1 MKEKK
6 GFVVIIVLLAYV
18 LIAGLAQGP
27 APALAEN
34 DREGQGVYRPSAI
47 MVIQNKERGLIRTQQ
62 SRFVITSGT
71 KILDSGGTAM
81 TIRSLPVPCEAE
93 VEYEN
98 YPYGDPVA
106 RKIVLRRAFPGASSQ
121 WSLPTPE

>member
-1 MKEKK
+1 MKERK
-6 GFVVIIVLLAYV
+6 GFFIIILLAFV
-18 LIAGLAQGP
+18 LITGLAQGP
-27 APALAEN
+27 APALAAEN
-34 DREGQGVYRPSAI
+34 SREGKAVYRPSAI
-47 MVIQNKERGLIRTQQ
+47 MVIQNKERGLVRTLK

-93 VEYEN
+93 VEYED

-106 RKIVLRRAFPGASSQ
+106 RKIVLRRAFPGASSK
-121 WSLPTPE
+121 WSIPMPE